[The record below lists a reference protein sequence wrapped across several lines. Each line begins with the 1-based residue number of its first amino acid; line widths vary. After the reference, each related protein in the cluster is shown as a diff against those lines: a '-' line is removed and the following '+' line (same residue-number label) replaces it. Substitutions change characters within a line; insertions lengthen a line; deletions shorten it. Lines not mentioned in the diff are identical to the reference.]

1 MGTMN
6 ISLPDL
12 LRDFVDEQVAQGGY
26 GTSSEY
32 VRELIRRDQER
43 LRMRALLLEGAES
56 PVSGKADAGY
66 FEALRTRAR
75 VGRTPRRRA

>member
-6 ISLPDL
+6 ISLPDT

-43 LRMRALLLEGAES
+43 QRLRTLLLEGAES

-66 FEALRTRAR
+66 FEALRVRTRA
-75 VGRTPRRRA
+75 GKSQRRRA